1 MQHKLIITSLAV
13 IIPAFVFTQGT
24 GTAGFENF
32 WNSNL
37 FSSLVGGLIG
47 GILGVI
53 GTLWTS
59 YYGPKKLIE
68 FKDNREEQ
76 KLNAPR
82 KKLLLKLLK
91 DSDYPDGRTI
101 KTLSMVTGTTPE
113 ECRRLLVEINAR
125 GIKLKGDQEGWVLI
139 EKKPIKDE

>member
-1 MQHKLIITSLAV
+1 MKLITISMTV
-13 IIPAFVFTQGT
+13 FIPALIFAQGKVILDSN
-24 GTAGFENF
+24 NF
-32 WNSNL
+32 FYSNL

-68 FKDNREEQ
+68 FKDEIEEE
-76 KLNAPR
+76 KLNGPR
-82 KKLLLKLLK
+82 KKLLLKLLN
-91 DSDYPDGRTI
+91 DTTYPDGRTI
-101 KTLSMVTGTTPE
+101 ETLSMVTGTTPK

-125 GIKLKGDQEGWVLI
+125 GIKLSGYQEGWVLI
-139 EKKPIKDE
+139 EKKPIQEE